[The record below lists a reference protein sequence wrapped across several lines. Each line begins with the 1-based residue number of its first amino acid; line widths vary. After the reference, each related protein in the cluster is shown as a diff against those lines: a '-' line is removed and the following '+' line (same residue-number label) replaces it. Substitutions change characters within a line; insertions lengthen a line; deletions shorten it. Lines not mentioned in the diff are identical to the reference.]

1 MPEELGLV
9 KSFVGE
15 VAVLVI
21 LLKGYVEE
29 AWYCLQAGWVLR

>member
-1 MPEELGLV
+1 MPEEPGLV
-9 KSFVGE
+9 RSFVGE

-29 AWYCLQAGWVLR
+29 PWYCFHAG